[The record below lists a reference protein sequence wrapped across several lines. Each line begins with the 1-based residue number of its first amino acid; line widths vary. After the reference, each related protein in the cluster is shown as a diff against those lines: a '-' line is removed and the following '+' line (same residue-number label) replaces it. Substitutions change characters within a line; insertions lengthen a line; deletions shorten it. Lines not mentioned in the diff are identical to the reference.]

1 VWKPSGTVKRR
12 FVTQTQTNAGVQGRR
27 YVTCF
32 HLLLAPNVIVQMCKC
47 ANVRYIGVINERKFP
62 DTTVAKNQ
70 QITYYTA
77 TRVSLETL
85 AEKTS

>member
-1 VWKPSGTVKRR
+1 
-12 FVTQTQTNAGVQGRR
+12 
-27 YVTCF
+27 
-32 HLLLAPNVIVQMCKC
+32 MCKC